1 MQSKIRIILQTA
13 AAVIAGGLILM
24 GSAACSQLLTP
35 VTTSAAQATT
45 ISQDAT
51 SQDATTAPVERTV
64 LLQITETKEGYS
76 IAGKPLPSGNQ
87 TKEFTLQADDK
98 IYAGL
103 TDTADDSTRCVLT
116 IIAVTDDGVTVET
129 LENGSTVRR
138 DLTYNKAYEYTA
150 FANPDEYTYTYSVE
164 FNPS

>member
-24 GSAACSQLLTP
+24 GSAACSQMLTP
-35 VTTSAAQATT
+35 VTTSATQ
-45 ISQDAT
+45 
-51 SQDATTAPVERTV
+51 ATTAPVESSI
-64 LLQITETKEGYS
+64 LLQITETKEGYT

-116 IIAVTDDGVTVET
+116 IIAITDDGVTVET

-164 FNPS
+164 FTPS

>member
-24 GSAACSQLLTP
+24 GSAACSQMLTP
-35 VTTSAAQATT
+35 VTTSATQ
-45 ISQDAT
+45 
-51 SQDATTAPVERTV
+51 ATTAPVE
-64 LLQITETKEGYS
+64 S
-76 IAGKPLPSGNQ
+76 SSGNQ

-116 IIAVTDDGVTVET
+116 IIAITDDGVTVET

-164 FNPS
+164 FTPS

>member
-24 GSAACSQLLTP
+24 GSAACSLLLTP
-35 VTTSAAQATT
+35 VTTSAIQATT
-45 ISQDAT
+45 ISQA
-51 SQDATTAPVERTV
+51 ATTAPVESSI

-116 IIAVTDDGVTVET
+116 IIAITDDGVTVET

-164 FNPS
+164 FTPS